1 MVFKNF
7 PPTMKRGLE
16 RYLQLLFRFQPLPST
31 LLKTC
36 RQSNEVRTVKID
48 LPRENRVLEGNG
60 KSKE

>member
-1 MVFKNF
+1 MLYMVFKNF

-48 LPRENRVLEGNG
+48 LSQ
-60 KSKE
+60 K